1 MKKQITSIGA
11 LAFVVTLSACGQAGE
26 PADNAVANADVNT
39 MMHENAMAMEAMPM
53 NEPATATPAPTSEPN
68 ASHPPAAPKAPT
80 KTAPAP
86 AKPKPAEPA
95 PDPHAGHD
103 MNNMQ

>member
-1 MKKQITSIGA
+1 MMKLITNISA
-11 LAFVVTLSACGQAGE
+11 LALVAALSACGQLGE
-26 PADNAVANADVNT
+26 PADNAVANADINAI
-39 MMHENAMAMEAMPM
+39 MAEPENAMVMEAMPT
-53 NEPATATPAPTSEPN
+53 NEPATASPAPAAEPKP
-68 ASHPPAAPKAPT
+68 AEPKAAAPKP
-80 KTAPAP
+80 APAP